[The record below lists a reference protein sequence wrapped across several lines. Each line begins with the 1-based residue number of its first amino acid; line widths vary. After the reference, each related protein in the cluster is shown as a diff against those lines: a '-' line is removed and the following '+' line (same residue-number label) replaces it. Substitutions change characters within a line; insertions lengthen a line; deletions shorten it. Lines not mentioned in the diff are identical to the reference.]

1 MNPTRTAASTRRH
14 LAQATQTLERLAT
27 PSKTI
32 AALGVLVALGAQG
45 CAMQPLPSNC
55 DSLSRSAVQRLEVE
69 IESSAAVSPE
79 HLELCVQ
86 ADNYDACDTL
96 EQTDASNTYAVS
108 YEDHLEHVVSVA
120 VRVRAKEPSLASAV
134 SHVVM
139 EEDGRTIRV
148 SAEGEQVQPV
158 GSAID
163 LEALEDVAVVAVTDD
178 GRELVFA
185 VAPNKGRELQFAMGP
200 DGSSD
205 HEVANCQ

>member
-1 MNPTRTAASTRRH
+1 M
-14 LAQATQTLERLAT
+14 RL
-27 PSKTI
+27 SVLCSLGIFGSI
-32 AALGVLVALGAQG
+32 ADSNGLFGRSVGSLGAR
-45 CAMQPLPSNC
+45 C
-55 DSLSRSAVQRLEVE
+55 
-69 IESSAAVSPE
+69 
-79 HLELCVQ
+79 
-86 ADNYDACDTL
+86 
-96 EQTDASNTYAVS
+96 
-108 YEDHLEHVVSVA
+108 
-120 VRVRAKEPSLASAV
+120 RATASAV

-205 HEVANCQ
+205 HEVANCP